1 VEILGPFVISG
12 LLLLL
17 QGFCGMSY
25 GLAISSVS
33 DNEIQV
39 LELAIATIFPSLLL
53 SGIIWPVEGM
63 PKWIRLMT
71 NISPLTHTAEAMRS
85 VASRGWGITHF
96 KVWFGLAT
104 VSAWSVFFNVLAAII
119 FTFRQQ

>member
-1 VEILGPFVISG
+1 
-12 LLLLL
+12 
-17 QGFCGMSY
+17 MSY

-96 KVWFGLAT
+96 SVWFGLIA
-104 VSAWSVFFNVLAAII
+104 VSLWSMFFNLCAAVI